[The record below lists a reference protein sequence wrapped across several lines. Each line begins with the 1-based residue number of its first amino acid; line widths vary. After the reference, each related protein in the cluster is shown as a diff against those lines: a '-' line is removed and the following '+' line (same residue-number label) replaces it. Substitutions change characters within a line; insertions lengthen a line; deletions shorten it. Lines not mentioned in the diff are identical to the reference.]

1 MHNNSGVSTSS
12 QFVFLNKFVTN
23 TSTLSIPEEPNTGAS
38 PESPAINVDID
49 QKTVRIQ
56 VTNDRIAPNIFFLS
70 RIDHGKLVSLKY
82 FP

>member
-38 PESPAINVDID
+38 PGSPAINVDRPENS
-49 QKTVRIQ
+49 K
-56 VTNDRIAPNIFFLS
+56 N
-70 RIDHGKLVSLKY
+70 
-82 FP
+82 